1 MIIRELDVSHFRNLT
16 SISLSLNQ
24 QFNYLYGENGA
35 GKTAVLEAVH
45 LLARGRSF
53 RGRRIAPIIQNGARN
68 LLVRA
73 ELEDGHS
80 LGISRDR
87 SGKTELHVDR
97 AEARRLSDA
106 AALLPVHLV
115 LPDVSQLIFGGP
127 GERRQCLDWGMFHVK
142 PGYLSALR
150 KYLAAVRQRNAVLKS
165 WNDAGSKGAID
176 VWTDAVCREAE
187 IVHGYR
193 SEYVSSLISHFQAAL
208 SGLEAG
214 IPIELAYKRGWGEE
228 ELAKVLGDSLDNDV
242 KLGSTGAGPHRADLS
257 LKVADRDAGVTLS
270 RGQGKLVAIALI
282 LAQAQL
288 LKDRTGQRS
297 VFLIDDLGAELDGAH
312 GLRMLTLL
320 RSSGCQVISTST
332 RPPSK
337 EFDALFG
344 RPNMAMFHVKQG
356 QIDAV
361 AWSPA
366 QSGQAGQFE

>member
-1 MIIRELDVSHFRNLT
+1 MIINELQVLHVRNLT
-16 SISLSLNQ
+16 SVSINPNQ

-35 GKTAVLEAVH
+35 GKTALLEAVH

-53 RGRRIAPIIQNGARN
+53 RGRRIAPIIQTGERS

-73 ELEDGHS
+73 ELADGHS

-106 AALLPVHLV
+106 AALLPVHLI

-142 PGYLSALR
+142 QGYLSAHR
-150 KYLAAVRQRNAVLKS
+150 KYLAALRQRNAILKS
-165 WNDAGSKGAID
+165 WNEAGSRAAID
-176 VWTDAVCREAE
+176 AWTETVCREAE
-187 IVHGYR
+187 TVHDYR
-193 SEYVSSLISHFQAAL
+193 CEYVSGLIPHFQAAL
-208 SGLEAG
+208 AGLEAG
-214 IPIELAYKRGWGEE
+214 FAIELAYKSGWGEE

-270 RGQGKLVAIALI
+270 RGQGKLVAIGLI

-312 GLRMLTLL
+312 GARMLTLL

-332 RPPSK
+332 RPPSE
-337 EFDALFG
+337 EFVALFG
-344 RPNMAMFHVKQG
+344 RGNFAMFHVKQG
-356 QIDAV
+356 QINAV
-361 AWSPA
+361 A
-366 QSGQAGQFE
+366 